1 MNNNVKVSDMD
12 NILFKDEIIPETKVR
27 VKAMFDE
34 ENPIYCHK
42 DCPNLMR
49 GDYGVVTGCKLKD
62 NIIKY
67 FWNDHLDT
75 ERNSYLRTDFC
86 VDYFNDLTEE
96 ENNIRKT
103 KLINIKQ
110 EYDAM
115 SKKSAE
121 KVRAEREKLDINNE
135 KSKQYKIKKK
145 EELQKLVN
153 DISDADIKMLKD
165 EIEKVIVDT
174 NDKLARGIIEDFISK
189 VYIANHYP
197 DLSNTSAE
205 VVYYMLR
212 KKIKD

>member
-1 MNNNVKVSDMD
+1 MNNEVKVSDMD

-145 EELQKLVN
+145 EEL
-153 DISDADIKMLKD
+153 
-165 EIEKVIVDT
+165 IEE
-174 NDKLARGIIEDFISK
+174 EDLDF
-189 VYIANHYP
+189 
-197 DLSNTSAE
+197 
-205 VVYYMLR
+205 LR
-212 KKIKD
+212 KYD